1 MAAPSPR
8 CPQVLQDAAA
18 SGRPLSSSFSSL
30 CPVRPFLLGFH
41 SVPRIPLMTNV
52 PFPLALIPNPSSS
65 SVPSRRSPVPM
76 PRGCR
81 SPTYNSIKVP
91 SLPPSAFLPLARS
104 PSGRCPPSQLAAGNA
119 RPAAQLSVRFPSPL
133 SYPPGSFQSCPQGSQ
148 EPSLGT
154 PLIVTPS
161 PALPRPEKDGAA
173 TGVDAVCTYH
183 PHPPDAR
190 LDRERLYRELSRLTR
205 GVTRLG
211 PYTLD
216 QDSLCISGEGL
227 PFLAFQQAAHPPRPH
242 PPSLILSSSPCAGYT
257 HPAQATTL
265 SSECAGAPEVSTVLG
280 VPALRMEEAGGPPPP
295 FCIPV
300 LLLAL

>member
-1 MAAPSPR
+1 
-8 CPQVLQDAAA
+8 
-18 SGRPLSSSFSSL
+18 
-30 CPVRPFLLGFH
+30 
-41 SVPRIPLMTNV
+41 MTNV

-91 SLPPSAFLPLARS
+91 SLPPSAFLSLARS

-216 QDSLCISGEGL
+216 QDSLCISG
-227 PFLAFQQAAHPPRPH
+227 
-242 PPSLILSSSPCAGYT
+242 YT